1 MRNLPE
7 QSRIRIESFK
17 DEEGNLSQ
25 VVDQA
30 NRMFDYIYKMLDGR
44 LTLGEQVVSQFHSQN
59 GFDPAQLPLSIGSK
73 LLEPAKGVVI
83 MKASTSG
90 NQFVAIGAAVSVV
103 WRQDGTDIRITE
115 LPGLTAGTKYDLT
128 FLVV

>member
-17 DEEGNLSQ
+17 DEEGNLSM

-30 NRMFDYIYKMLDGR
+30 NRIFDYIYKLLDGR
-44 LTLGEQVVSQFHSQN
+44 LILGEHVISQFHVQP
-59 GFDPAQLPLSIGSK
+59 GFDPAQLPLVIGSTLPQNARGCV
-73 LLEPAKGVVI
+73 LL
-83 MKASTSG
+83 KASTSADPLL
-90 NQFVAIGAAVSVV
+90 AIADAFSVTWSQQGSGV
-103 WRQDGTDIRITE
+103 LVTG